1 MPAPGTCSD
10 DVLCGLGDNDV
21 LLGGGGND
29 TIRGGLGRDQCLA
42 DRGDTTS
49 CPVNP
54 RQRTARPGTPRAGHH
69 SAPQHCDRRRQV
81 SSSDPPAHSERG
93 NARAWVGLGRGVQLG
108 VGRGRWVIPNVGVL
122 PIVVGRKHE
131 WVGMS
136 ITGNG
141 IREWLDDRRRLTL
154 IGVA

>member
-54 RQRTARPGTPRAGHH
+54 PPAHCPARHPAGRAPLC
-69 SAPQHCDRRRQV
+69 PQHCDRRRQV

-108 VGRGRWVIPNVGVL
+108 VGRGGWVIPNVGVL

-141 IREWLDDRRRLTL
+141 IREWLDDHRRLTL
-154 IGVA
+154 ISVA